1 MEVGIT
7 LTKLNEKILATVKE
21 VDGER
26 YFCLAEILEQL
37 HLKGGFNEKS
47 IPVEISGKIIY
58 SFRTSDCL
66 NLLETVFIDESSAKK
81 LIEEYGGE

>member
-37 HLKGGFNEKS
+37 HLKAALTKKVFLWKFQEKLFIVS
-47 IPVEISGKIIY
+47 EL
-58 SFRTSDCL
+58 RT
-66 NLLETVFIDESSAKK
+66 A
-81 LIEEYGGE
+81 